1 MMNKTGLI
9 VILAAIEIVTLIVM
23 MWVVFK

>member
-1 MMNKTGLI
+1 MSKTGLI
-9 VILAAIEIVTLIVM
+9 VILAAIEIVTLTLM